1 MSDGIDLNLDNY
13 ELQDLLNLF
22 KLDYSLK
29 KITKPSNAWRQYNYE
44 TEDNTTMKRA
54 HNCEWFDIMK
64 PRAPPSLRIS
74 N

>member
-29 KITKPSNAWRQYNYE
+29 KITKPSNA
-44 TEDNTTMKRA
+44 
-54 HNCEWFDIMK
+54 
-64 PRAPPSLRIS
+64 
-74 N
+74 